1 MEMLPVYIA
10 LGVVALIV
18 IIAIVIYNGLVAKRQ
33 TVNESFSGIDVQ
45 LKLRRE
51 LIPNLVET
59 VKGYAAHEKTTLD
72 AVIAARNASA
82 NAQGPAQVGAAE
94 AQVSAALGR
103 IFALAEAYPDLKA
116 SQNFVQLQTELSA
129 IEDKVAAARRF
140 YNSSVGDY
148 NTAIQQFPNS
158 ILAGMGGFTGREFF
172 DVGEAQR
179 AELNVAPTVKF

>member
-1 MEMLPVYIA
+1 MLPVYIG
-10 LGVVALIV
+10 LGVIALIV
-18 IIAIVIYNGLVAKRQ
+18 IVIIAIYNGLVAKRQ
-33 TVNESFSGIDVQ
+33 QVNESFSGIDVQ

-72 AVIAARNASA
+72 AVIAARNAAAS
-82 NAQGPAQVGAAE
+82 AQGPAAIGAAE
-94 AQVSAALGR
+94 GVLSGALGK

-116 SQNFVQLQTELSA
+116 SNNFVQLQTELSS

-148 NTAIQQFPNS
+148 NTAIQQFPAS
-158 ILAGMGGFTGREFF
+158 IIAGSSGFTAREFF
-172 DVGEAQR
+172 DVGEPERAQ
-179 AELNVAPTVKF
+179 LNVAPEVKF